1 MVAALRC
8 KYGADL
14 APSWLL
20 LIHILVALW
29 NLMMSTLAFAAL
41 LLGAIGIGRGAT

>member
-1 MVAALRC
+1 LHC

-20 LIHILVALW
+20 FIYIHAALW
-29 NLMMSTLAFAAL
+29 NLMISTLAFAAL